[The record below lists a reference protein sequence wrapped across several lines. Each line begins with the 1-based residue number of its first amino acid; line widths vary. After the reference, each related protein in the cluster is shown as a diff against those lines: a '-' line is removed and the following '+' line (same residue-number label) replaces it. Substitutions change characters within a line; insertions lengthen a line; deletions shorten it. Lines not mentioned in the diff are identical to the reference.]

1 MIDVGGNGREA
12 TFTSSNFMKHLNNNF
27 MKTLQQFVLMTTRA
41 IAFGLLIFI
50 GNICFAQDIITFKN
64 GTEAKGKIAE
74 INSTEIKY
82 KKEGN
87 LDGPLYT
94 VLKSEV
100 YMILYPNG
108 AKDIFGE
115 APAAMEPKIPVAPV
129 VETKKPEPTNQII
142 TEQPVPY
149 TRIKFSG
156 PRFGFT
162 MIGDGTAAERIRE
175 LGKTPFVTQF
185 GWQFET
191 RVFTAENGTSGLFE
205 FVPLVGGIE
214 QGMFLPSI
222 STMFGI
228 RGKTGTE
235 FAVGPNLSIS
245 GFAMAFAIGTSFHN
259 KNVYFP
265 INLAIVPSVSKMETK
280 YNDVTG
286 LSYEEKVKTGVRIGV
301 LIGFNSPKR

>member
-27 MKTLQQFVLMTTRA
+27 MKTSSFA
-41 IAFGLLIFI
+41 IAFMAVI
-50 GNICFAQDIITFKN
+50 GHTCLAQDIIKFKN

-74 INSTEIKY
+74 ISNTEIKY
-82 KKEGN
+82 RKEGN
-87 LDGPLYT
+87 LDGPMYT
-94 VLKSEV
+94 VLKGEV
-100 YMILYPNG
+100 YMILYQNG
-108 AKDIFGE
+108 ANDIFGE
-115 APAAMEPKIPVAPV
+115 APAVVETKVPVARV

-142 TEQPVPY
+142 TEQPMPY
-149 TRIKFSG
+149 IRVKFSG

-162 MIGDGTAAERIRE
+162 MIGAGTAADHIRE
-175 LGKTPFVTQF
+175 LGKTPFITQF

-191 RVFTAENGTSGLFE
+191 RVFTSDNGTSGLFE

-222 STMFGI
+222 NTLFGI

-235 FAVGPNLSIS
+235 FAVGPNLSLS

-265 INLAIVPSVSKMETK
+265 INLTIVPSVSRMEQQ
-280 YNDVTG
+280 YNSLTETYYDA
-286 LSYEEKVKTGVRIGV
+286 KVKTGVRVGV